1 MNWRQR
7 WGQVQYEYDASCTE
21 MRVCREVDDL
31 ILGERLWF
39 VIIHWMSYMSLK
51 PFVLMTISAELQ
63 AISPGL
69 LALRPHYSKAAC
81 K

>member
-1 MNWRQR
+1 
-7 WGQVQYEYDASCTE
+7 
-21 MRVCREVDDL
+21 
-31 ILGERLWF
+31 
-39 VIIHWMSYMSLK
+39 MSLK